1 MVLQKSPQSAR
12 VWGYS
17 SQPGQNVT
25 VTVSGQKPVRAFS
38 VDYPG
43 VQGGVW
49 TATLA
54 PQNGPGPV
62 TIEATDGQNKISL
75 SDVLF
80 GDVWICSGQSNMEFT
95 LDMVSL
101 QIWTGLLKTLIRFN
115 HWLMTDDT
123 NKKIDAWIDIYFLT
137 YFQCKLYK

>member
-1 MVLQKSPQSAR
+1 MVLQKSPQSAQ
-12 VWGYS
+12 VWGYC

-25 VTVSGQKPVRAFS
+25 VTISGQQPVRAFA
-38 VDYPG
+38 VDYPN

-95 LDMVSL
+95 LDMVSD
-101 QIWTGLLKTLIRFN
+101 
-115 HWLMTDDT
+115 HY
-123 NKKIDAWIDIYFLT
+123 IY
-137 YFQCKLYK
+137 